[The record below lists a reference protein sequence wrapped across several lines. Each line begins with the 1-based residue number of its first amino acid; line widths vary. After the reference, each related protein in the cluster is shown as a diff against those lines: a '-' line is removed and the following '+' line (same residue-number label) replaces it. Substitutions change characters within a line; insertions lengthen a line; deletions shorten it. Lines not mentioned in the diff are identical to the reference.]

1 MDSKKFKT
9 KEEIAKE
16 FDNLPERKSK
26 IATILKEDDNVA
38 YCICR
43 TNDSSRF
50 MICCDS
56 CEEWYHGDCIMIT
69 EKESKSIKKYYCDRC
84 RKIDPTMKTI
94 FKSSQSATNSQPAP
108 SSGSSSKDVIKKK
121 KDKDA
126 RCGNCDGC
134 RSKMMGKKGKCEKRS
149 SLKKNFKDKKEK
161 EGRIK

>member
-1 MDSKKFKT
+1 MDGKKHKT

-16 FDNLPERKSK
+16 FDILPERKSK
-26 IATILKEDDNVA
+26 IATIMKEEDVS

-69 EKESKSIKKYYCDRC
+69 EKESKMIKKYFCDRC
-84 RKIDPTMKTI
+84 REIDPSMRTV
-94 FKSSQSATNSQPAP
+94 FKNAPVANPQSAQ
-108 SSGSSSKDVIKKK
+108 SGSSSKEGIKKK
-121 KDKDA
+121 KDKDV
-126 RCGNCDGC
+126 RCGHCEGC

-149 SLKKNFKDKKEK
+149 SSKKDKSIKDKKDK
-161 EGRIK
+161 EGRVK

>member
-1 MDSKKFKT
+1 MDSKKYKT

-26 IATILKEDDNVA
+26 IATILKEDENVA

-50 MICCDS
+50 MICCDA

-69 EKESKSIKKYYCDRC
+69 EKESKTIKKYFCDRC
-84 RKIDPTMKTI
+84 REIDPTMRTV
-94 FKSSQSATNSQPAP
+94 FKGTP
-108 SSGSSSKDVIKKK
+108 SSTQQPGQSTTSNKDVIKKK

-126 RCGNCDGC
+126 RCGHCDGC
-134 RSKMMGKKGKCEKRS
+134 RSKLMGKKGKCEKRS
-149 SLKKNFKDKKEK
+149 SSKKIHLKDKKEK
-161 EGRIK
+161 ERVK